1 MEDVTAGIDMQNCL
15 SMKLV
20 MRAFRAAPI
29 SQWTQDDPQ
38 EVHVTVTEVF
48 SFRG

>member
-1 MEDVTAGIDMQNCL
+1 MEDVTTETDMQNCL

-20 MRAFRAAPI
+20 MRAFIAAPF
-29 SQWTQDDPQ
+29 SPWTQNDPQ